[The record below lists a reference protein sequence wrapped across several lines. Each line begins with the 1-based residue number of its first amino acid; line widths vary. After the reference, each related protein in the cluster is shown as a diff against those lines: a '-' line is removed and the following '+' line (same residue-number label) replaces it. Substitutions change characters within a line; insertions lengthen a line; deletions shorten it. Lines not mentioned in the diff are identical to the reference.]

1 MGKLRKIGRK
11 IDRGIR
17 KVFGKNGWLKA
28 AATVAALYF
37 LGPAGASTAGSTAGS
52 TAATTASTAASTAAT
67 TASTAASTTASVASQ
82 FRDITGSVSQF
93 MDKLKFFGTEE
104 NPTFLPYGQE
114 IQALG
119 TQLAYD
125 VTKTAIVSEALG
137 SGSDD
142 TVGSTKGVQT
152 IDANEPGIS
161 AEAVQAYAVMQP
173 QALPTISLSDPT
185 YAKMA
190 V

>member
-1 MGKLRKIGRK
+1 
-11 IDRGIR
+11 
-17 KVFGKNGWLKA
+17 
-28 AATVAALYF
+28 
-37 LGPAGASTAGSTAGS
+37 
-52 TAATTASTAASTAAT
+52 T

-104 NPTFLPYGQE
+104 NPTFLPYGEE
-114 IQALG
+114 IQELG

-137 SGSDD
+137 SDSDD

>member
-1 MGKLRKIGRK
+1 
-11 IDRGIR
+11 
-17 KVFGKNGWLKA
+17 
-28 AATVAALYF
+28 
-37 LGPAGASTAGSTAGS
+37 
-52 TAATTASTAASTAAT
+52 
-67 TASTAASTTASVASQ
+67 
-82 FRDITGSVSQF
+82 

-152 IDANEPGIS
+152 INANEPGIS